1 MSWDEI
7 VEKALEYFENNED
20 EFNLTIEEL
29 DSWCGYLDGQRYEY
43 MDYIGEFFYDSSVK
57 DIIEAALNGTD
68 VSGGSFDT
76 DRQYFYWDW
85 NQLVSTDNN
94 SYSDWLDKY
103 FIDKLYEEYYR
114 NRKRNWFN
122 MELPKEIEAMFSE
135 YYENEVED
143 TES

>member
-29 DSWCGYLDGQRYEY
+29 DNWCGYLDGQRYEY
-43 MDYIGEFFYDSSVK
+43 MDYIGEFFYASSVK

-103 FIDKLYEEYYR
+103 FIDKLYEEYSR
-114 NRKRNWFN
+114 NRKRNWSN

>member
-20 EFNLTIEEL
+20 EFNFTIEEL

-94 SYSDWLDKY
+94 SYSEWLDSY
-103 FIDKLYEEYYR
+103 FIEKLYTEYSR
-114 NRKRNWFN
+114 NRKKNWST

-135 YYENEVED
+135 YYENEVEG
-143 TES
+143 EG